1 MGPDSCRGPFCYPG
15 WSKDQ
20 MIRNEAVPPSA
31 ERERLLDANIVLF
44 NRCPVAGYLMSNNVV
59 LVVRTV
65 TSLDCEGCSRALPTR
80 T

>member
-1 MGPDSCRGPFCYPG
+1 MGPRQLSGPILLSG

-20 MIRNEAVPPSA
+20 MIRNEAAPPSA

-44 NRCPVAGYLMSNNVV
+44 NRCPVAGYLMNDNVV
-59 LVVRTV
+59 LVVRAV
-65 TSLDCEGCSRALPTR
+65 TSLDREGCSRALPTR